1 MFILISSITNN
12 WILKIKC
19 HHSIREK
26 DLFSQGILNNCKEC
40 FSNIHKLNSGHQIQ
54 VHVLYTMRVFDIYV
68 MVFIFFFRSDF
79 GKTDYWNWKNMS
91 QLRCYNNILCE
102 KSHKSLYG
110 LFCKRNSHLNPKPLE
125 QGQEETHQGVNHI
138 YKGKKTN
145 RFNIK
150 LQFNTQ
156 HNIISL

>member
-1 MFILISSITNN
+1 
-12 WILKIKC
+12 
-19 HHSIREK
+19 
-26 DLFSQGILNNCKEC
+26 
-40 FSNIHKLNSGHQIQ
+40 
-54 VHVLYTMRVFDIYV
+54 MRFFDIYV
-68 MVFIFFFRSDF
+68 MVFIFNLFDLTLV
-79 GKTDYWNWKNMS
+79 KLIIEIEKNIS

-156 HNIISL
+156 HTQHYFLIITEIFFSSLQANFTVKICIQNFFHSHSKFPNDLTFNNHNNQIRIRGI